1 MPLLWES
8 PIFTIWRCT
17 IGLTV
22 QNAFRATFCGP
33 SCCASPRNLHEPY
46 LQWYDKGHE
55 QPLRQIVDKLKE
67 KGAYDNTVFII
78 VADHGQRDVNG
89 DDAHSIVLEEWDD
102 EEIEEVIEGEY
113 DDIYDFYDED
123 EYDSFAG
130 FNTGVLQIYLKNR
143 GKVEGESA
151 HWHDGP
157 LPNYPNFWTDVLPA
171 VRAIRDHRCWAIMD
185 GSAEIR

>member
-1 MPLLWES
+1 M
-8 PIFTIWRCT
+8 
-17 IGLTV
+17 
-22 QNAFRATFCGP
+22 
-33 SCCASPRNLHEPY
+33 
-46 LQWYDKGHE
+46 
-55 QPLRQIVDKLKE
+55 DKLKE